1 MKKILIFI
9 CIAFC
14 CIGCTFYWDGLN
26 IKNNGQYVVSS
37 VSEYTYDYAYGLN
50 PVGIKKGIIDK
61 YVYLDTAK
69 YNIGD
74 TLVVKVYKK

>member
-1 MKKILIFI
+1 MKKILMFI

-14 CIGCTFYWDGLN
+14 CIGCTLYWEGLN

-37 VSEYTYDYAYGLN
+37 VSEYTYDYVYGLN
-50 PVGIKKGIIDK
+50 PVGIKKGIIAK
-61 YVYLDTAK
+61 YSYLDTAK